1 MIVNIPTQ
9 KDFKDLIRLYKILDY
24 EVSVE
29 LSDWDIYKDQ
39 TCIKIDS
46 GSINEYG
53 KISFYKQKGE
63 RIYSFEEFRAIL
75 INGQIK
81 EFPLEVVTAMLY
93 HQKKQIGK
101 VNLASFIVRK
111 TSAVLGGGFDWDKT
125 KQGFDYWNDI
135 IDKKKFEDFNYNKS
149 IL

>member
-9 KDFKDLIRLYKILDY
+9 KDFKDLIRLYKILDR

-39 TCIKIDS
+39 TCINIDS

-63 RIYSFEEFRAIL
+63 RIYSFEEFKANL

-101 VNLASFIVRK
+101 ANLASFIVRK
-111 TSAVLGGGFDWDKT
+111 MSSAAGGGFDWDET
-125 KQGFDYWNDI
+125 KQGFSYWNDI
-135 IDKKKFEDFNYNKS
+135 ISLRQFEDFNYNKS